1 MKRILILESDW
12 LVLST
17 LNDYL
22 KKKGCLV
29 NCAQTIER
37 AKVLLLKHKF
47 DLFIC
52 ERILEE
58 GDVLDFLDS
67 IKEKKLFMRV
77 LVVSQKKSLLDRID
91 TLKLANDF
99 LAKPFNSTE
108 LYLKIDNLLNL
119 ERIGGDEFIENSLF
133 LLKDSA
139 GLENK
144 NHFRPQELKI
154 LECLLK
160 HKNMVISYETI
171 SSYVWGYRDS
181 FPLKKTISVYIRRIR
196 TKLFLQN
203 LKIMTVKNR
212 GYKLIDLKEKS
223 I

>member
-1 MKRILILESDW
+1 MKRILILENDW
-12 LVLST
+12 FVLST
-17 LNDYL
+17 LNDHL
-22 KKKGCLV
+22 KKKGYWVSCS
-29 NCAQTIER
+29 QTIER
-37 AKVLLLKHKF
+37 AESLLLKNKF

-52 ERILEE
+52 ERIVNDE
-58 GDVLDFLDS
+58 DILDFLDS
-67 IKEKKLFMRV
+67 IKERKLFMRV
-77 LVVSQKKSLLDRID
+77 LVFSQKKSLIDRID
-91 TLKLANDF
+91 VLKLANDF

-133 LLKDSA
+133 LLKDSDVS
-139 GLENK
+139 ENR

-154 LECLLK
+154 LECLFK

-212 GYKLIDLKEKS
+212 GYKLIDLKERN

>member
-1 MKRILILESDW
+1 MKRVLILENDW

-17 LNDYL
+17 LNDHL
-22 KKKGCLV
+22 KKEGCLV

-37 AKVLLLKHKF
+37 AKSLLLKYKF
-47 DLFIC
+47 DLFVC
-52 ERILEE
+52 ERILED
-58 GDVLDFLDS
+58 GDALDLLDL
-67 IKEKKLFMRV
+67 IKDKKLFTRILV
-77 LVVSQKKSLLDRID
+77 LSQKKSLPDRID

-99 LAKPFNSTE
+99 LAKPFNLIE

-133 LLKDSA
+133 LLKDSDS
-139 GLENK
+139 LENK

-203 LKIMTVKNR
+203 FKIVTVKNR
-212 GYKLIDLKEKS
+212 GYKIIYLKEKS
-223 I
+223 T

>member
-1 MKRILILESDW
+1 MKRILILENDW

-17 LNDYL
+17 VNDYL
-22 KKKGCLV
+22 KKKGHLV
-29 NCAQTIER
+29 SCSKTIDGAQS
-37 AKVLLLKHKF
+37 LLLKNKF
-47 DLFIC
+47 DLLIC
-52 ERILEE
+52 ERILN
-58 GDVLDFLDS
+58 GIDILDFLDS
-67 IKEKKLFMRV
+67 LKEKRLFMRV
-77 LVVSQKKSLLDRID
+77 LVLSQKKSLLDRID
-91 TLKLANDF
+91 VLKLANDF

-108 LYLKIDNLLNL
+108 LYLKINNLLNL
-119 ERIGGDEFIENSLF
+119 EKIDGDEFIENSLF
-133 LLKDSA
+133 LLKDFDP
-139 GLENK
+139 LENK

-160 HKNMVISYETI
+160 HKNIVIFYETI

-203 LKIMTVKNR
+203 LKIITIKNR
-212 GYKLIDLKEKS
+212 GYRLIDSMERN